1 MKRREAII
9 TSVLLLSILTT
20 ACGTANNN
28 NGGNG
33 ANAGGNAAAANA
45 SGNAATNAGGDNAAA
60 TNNTEETAEPVT
72 ITVQGQKPDKKE
84 AIEQLNLKID
94 RFKKANPNVTIK
106 TDDWEYNPNEIGI
119 KMAANNAPTEFTSYL
134 TEGRAL
140 AERNWAADLTSL
152 YNSWSH
158 KDDIN
163 PIMAGPV
170 TVDGKIYGVP
180 VDAYVMTITL
190 NKKIF
195 EEKGVPLP
203 PLDWTW
209 QDLIDVA
216 KKVNDPAKG
225 IAGFIPMGKGNE
237 AGWNWT
243 NYLYAAGGDV
253 QTVADGKVTAT
264 FNSDAGL
271 KALQFY
277 KDLKDANVLPKN
289 WALGYGDALN
299 LFNQGRG
306 AMVMCGSGNAADA
319 AINTGGIS
327 KDDIVVYPIPSLEKG
342 GKHTGVL
349 GGSFKVINPKA
360 SAAEQ
365 KTAFNWITSE
375 YFTDDYINAIDSE
388 IATRKGENKIYV
400 PQTIFYFKQESDFGK
415 KFTDMLAKHDNVF
428 TYDPTLM
435 SMLDGK
441 PEAQYEAQQTYAEIS
456 NVIQKVLTTKN
467 IDLKKAL
474 DDAAKKV
481 QTEVYDKIKVAQ

>member
-1 MKRREAII
+1 MKKLTAIA
-9 TSVLLLSILTT
+9 SCVLLTSMLVT
-20 ACGTANNN
+20 ACGSGGDIKEPASNNVSSSTAATSETNTS
-28 NGGNG
+28 GGDT
-33 ANAGGNAAAANA
+33 AAA
-45 SGNAATNAGGDNAAA
+45 GE
-60 TNNTEETAEPVT
+60 TEAKQEPVT

-94 RFKKANPNVTIK
+94 RFKSANPYVTIK

-134 TEGRAL
+134 TEGRTL
-140 AERNWAADLTSL
+140 AERSWAADLTTL
-152 YNSWSH
+152 INNWTH
-158 KDDIN
+158 KDDLN
-163 PIMAGPV
+163 PIMTKPV

-209 QDLIDVA
+209 DDLIDAA

-243 NYLYAAGGDV
+243 NFLYAAGGDV
-253 QTVADGKVTAT
+253 QTIADGKVTAA
-264 FNSDAGL
+264 FNSEAGL
-271 KALQFY
+271 KALQLY
-277 KDLKDANVLPKN
+277 QSLKDADVLPKN

-327 KDDIVVYPIPSLEKG
+327 KDDIIVYPIPSMTKG

-360 SAAEQ
+360 SEQEQ
-365 KTAFNWITSE
+365 KTAFDWITSE
-375 YFTDDYINAIDSE
+375 YYTDDFVNAIDSE
-388 IATRKGENKIYV
+388 ITTRKNENKIYV
-400 PQTIFYFKQESDFGK
+400 PQTIFYWKPESEFGK

-428 TYDPTLM
+428 TYDPALL
-435 SMLDGK
+435 SLLEGK
-441 PEAQYEAQQTYAEIS
+441 PEAEYEAQQTYAEIS
-456 NVIQKVLTTKN
+456 TIVQKVFTTKNLDLQKVLN
-467 IDLKKAL
+467 
-474 DDAAKKV
+474 DAASKI
-481 QTEVYDKIKVAQ
+481 QSEVYDKIQIKQ

>member
-1 MKRREAII
+1 MKKLTAIAA
-9 TSVLLLSILTT
+9 SVLLLSMLTA
-20 ACGTANNN
+20 ACGS
-28 NGGNG
+28 
-33 ANAGGNAAAANA
+33 
-45 SGNAATNAGGDNAAA
+45 SGEKDTATNTDKTNQNTTTTEA
-60 TNNTEETAEPVT
+60 TTTEQKDEPVT

-84 AIEQLNLKID
+84 AIEQLNLKIN
-94 RFKKANPNVTIK
+94 RFKAANANVTIK

-134 TEGRAL
+134 TEGRTL
-140 AERNWAADLTSL
+140 AEHSWAADLTGL
-152 YNSWSH
+152 IGSWEH
-158 KDDIN
+158 KDDLN
-163 PIMAGPV
+163 PIMTKPV

-209 QDLIDVA
+209 DELIDAA

-243 NYLYAAGGDV
+243 NFLYAAGGDL
-253 QTVADGKVTAT
+253 QTVVDGKVTAA
-264 FNSDAGL
+264 FNSEAGL
-271 KALQFY
+271 KALELY
-277 KDLKDANVLPKN
+277 KNLKDADVLPKN

-319 AINTGGIS
+319 AINTGGIN
-327 KDDIVVYPIPSLEKG
+327 KDDIVVYPIPSLTKG

-360 SAAEQ
+360 NEAEQ

-375 YFTDDYINAIDSE
+375 YYTDDFLNAIDSE
-388 IATRKGENKIYV
+388 ITTRKNEGKIYI
-400 PQTIFYFKQESDFGK
+400 PQTIFYWKPESEFGK

-428 TYDPTLM
+428 QYDPTLM
-435 SMLDGK
+435 SLLEGK
-441 PEAQYEAQQTYAEIS
+441 PEAEYEAQQTYAEIAT
-456 NVIQKVLTTKN
+456 VVQKVLTTKN
-467 IDLKKAL
+467 LDLKKTL
-474 DDAAKKV
+474 DDSANKI
-481 QTEVYDKIKVAQ
+481 QSEVYNKIKVQK